1 MNILAKII
9 FVEGL
14 VPVFVPQVFSR
25 IVNWHAKSPSGI
37 DRDQDLFPAPP
48 SQKRRFWVSWAI
60 FRKGGQGKMKLFFYR
75 IIILSFQRVTFC
87 HEYNTPPT
95 HPPNLC
101 LPNFSST
108 EREGVYI
115 LYSFCVGWSNWIRNT
130 EHSCV
135 LFLEWACERRNV
147 IRARDLIIRSPLF
160 LTKWP
165 NK

>member
-1 MNILAKII
+1 MI

-14 VPVFVPQVFSR
+14 VPVFVSQVFSR

-60 FRKGGQGKMKLFFYR
+60 SKKRGRGKMKLFFYR
-75 IIILSFQRVTFC
+75 IIILSFQS
-87 HEYNTPPT
+87 NILPWIQQPPHPTHTLT
-95 HPPNLC
+95 HPPNPY

-108 EREGVYI
+108 EREGVCI

>member
-14 VPVFVPQVFSR
+14 VPVFVSQVFSR

-48 SQKRRFWVSWAI
+48 SQKRRFWVSCAI
-60 FRKGGQGKMKLFFYR
+60 SRKGGGAIWNFSFTELPFYY
-75 IIILSFQRVTFC
+75 FNVTFC
-87 HEYNTPPT
+87 HEYNTP
-95 HPPNLC
+95 HPPNPC

-108 EREGVYI
+108 EREGVCI
-115 LYSFCVGWSNWIRNT
+115 LYSFRVGWSNWIRNT

-147 IRARDLIIRSPLF
+147 IRARDLIFRSPLF